1 MDKSSNS
8 KIHFKYTAKNQNIK
22 TNGEIFAQNKQLA
35 ILMLKK
41 KGLSNIKLSRYSS
54 SSLLG
59 LLLGNNKVTSRD
71 LTLFT
76 RQMATMQNA
85 GLPIIRGI
93 SIVRDGSKKVFIRS
107 LLGEIIADLES
118 GLSFSESLKKH
129 PVIFDEL
136 YCNLIEAGEKAG
148 TLDTMLERIA
158 LYKEKTESTKS
169 KVKRAMYYPMAV
181 LVFAAIATLVLLVKV
196 VPTFKNMFDS
206 FGAKLPGFTLAVLG
220 VSDFIRNNA
229 LFLLLGLTLATLVIS
244 NLYRNNIKFKNMVQ
258 SKLLLLPILG
268 NIIHKTALA
277 RFARTLATT
286 FMAGVP
292 LTVAL
297 VSVAKATGNIVY
309 YNAITNVNKKI
320 SEGQQ
325 LNKALASEKI
335 FPNLIIQMIAIGE
348 ESGSLEQMLSKS
360 ANIYEEEVDM
370 LVDGL
375 SSLIE
380 PLIMVILGLIVGSL
394 VISMYLPIFKLG
406 SVI

>member
-1 MDKSSNS
+1 L
-8 KIHFKYTAKNQNIK
+8 Q
-22 TNGEIFAQNKQLA
+22 
-35 ILMLKK
+35 
-41 KGLSNIKLSRYSS
+41 
-54 SSLLG
+54 
-59 LLLGNNKVTSRD
+59 
-71 LTLFT
+71 
-76 RQMATMQNA
+76 
-85 GLPIIRGI
+85 
-93 SIVRDGSKKVFIRS
+93 
-107 LLGEIIADLES
+107 
-118 GLSFSESLKKH
+118 
-129 PVIFDEL
+129 
-136 YCNLIEAGEKAG
+136 
-148 TLDTMLERIA
+148 
-158 LYKEKTESTKS
+158 
-169 KVKRAMYYPMAV
+169 
-181 LVFAAIATLVLLVKV
+181 
-196 VPTFKNMFDS
+196 
-206 FGAKLPGFTLAVLG
+206 
-220 VSDFIRNNA
+220 
-229 LFLLLGLTLATLVIS
+229 
-244 NLYRNNIKFKNMVQ
+244 Q